1 MVDTENGNKST
12 HGPSA
17 AADALLELASVLRD
31 MCIVGSFA
39 AENILSEGDFRGV
52 AERFAPFL
60 DPMQRADSTFHDV
73 PEAGVGA
80 FAKEDMPQGGATGK
94 AADMAPL
101 LAQTYLIAM
110 VSGLRYWRRV
120 AETYRTH
127 ESAIVRS
134 LMARAA
140 APSTSDGERRA
151 LIDEIRAYLR
161 EVGDVSLQE
170 ARIVQTNLDK
180 LAAEV
185 ARVASNGDESAHR
198 RRWKT
203 KP

>member
-1 MVDTENGNKST
+1 MVDTENGNKTT

-17 AADALLELASVLRD
+17 SADALLELASVLRN
-31 MCIVGSFA
+31 MYVAGSLA
-39 AENILSEGDFRGV
+39 VENILSEGDFRGV
-52 AERFAPFL
+52 TERFAPFL
-60 DPMQRADSTFHDV
+60 DPMQRARFHDAA
-73 PEAGVGA
+73 EAGVGA
-80 FAKEDMPQGGATGK
+80 NEDMPPGGATGK
-94 AADMAPL
+94 AADLASL
-101 LAQTYLIAM
+101 VAQTYLIAV

-127 ESAIVRS
+127 ESAIARS

-140 APSTSDGERRA
+140 VPSMSDGERRA

-161 EVGDVSLQE
+161 EVGDVSFQE
-170 ARIVQTNLDK
+170 ARIVQTDLDK

-185 ARVASNGDESAHR
+185 ARVVSNGDESAHR